1 MVNQYTI
8 DFHEKYQ
15 KCLKDINFQN
25 YVCHKN
31 NSIEVLNNIISKN
44 SHLKKPNSIFLH
56 LKNLIIEEKVYLII
70 NENKNVFEFL
80 VIDRNF
86 NSVSLFIVVG
96 TGTEE
101 VSNTLIGKYEYFI
114 EIDQLHSYKKGYGK
128 LLLEYL
134 KGIADN
140 CQIPLAL
147 YDGTEYIEGYYE
159 KLGFIPT
166 KRLSEINEVY
176 KVYYP
181 SKLKWWKNFLINKL
195 VLIQLDK

>member
-1 MVNQYTI
+1 MNVIGLIEHNYLYEHGVEPLGSIITGLAFIFTFVKLYI
-8 DFHEKYQ
+8 DT
-15 KCLKDINFQN
+15 
-25 YVCHKN
+25 
-31 NSIEVLNNIISKN
+31 
-44 SHLKKPNSIFLH
+44 KKEANT
-56 LKNLIIEEKVYLII
+56 EKVK
-70 NENKNVFEFL
+70 NKNVFEFL
-80 VIDRNF
+80 VIDSNF
-86 NSVSLFIVVG
+86 NFVSLFIVVG

-101 VSNTLIGKYEYFI
+101 VSNTLIEKYEYFI

-140 CQIPLAL
+140 CQVPLAL
-147 YDGTEYIEGYYE
+147 YDGIEYIEGYYE

-181 SKLKWWKNFLINKL
+181 SKLK
-195 VLIQLDK
+195 